1 MVQCYLLCFTYILK
15 NYNVD
20 KVHNKITNKTEY
32 CLKKEVVG
40 LRETDISKMS
50 TKKPSGR
57 SEIEHDKK
65 GTSKVVFSGIGKA
78 IFTIFMVFV
87 CAIVAVGI
95 SLGVY
100 IFGIASEPTGIDLVA
115 ASLNLTSHI
124 YVQND
129 DGEFKEYQSIY
140 DTENRVWVDFKDIPQ
155 HMKDAMVAIEDK
167 RFYEH
172 HGVDW
177 QRTAGAMLSLS
188 SGSSSYGGST
198 ITQQLIKN
206 LTDDNQVSL
215 NRKIREIFRA
225 LNVEKEYTKDQ
236 ILEAYLNVVNFGNN
250 CQGVQAASQLYF
262 GQDIQKCSI
271 AQCAAIAGITQNP
284 SQWNPLIYPENN
296 KKRRE
301 IVIKEMYKQG
311 KITKKEY
318 EDAMKES
325 KNMKFVGY
333 NQKKEKEEIYVQNWY
348 IEELMNDL
356 KKDLAKQNDI
366 SEDVAQ
372 RMISTQGLKIY
383 CAMDAKMQN
392 YIEKVGRSVNTE
404 NDVTGLQTA
413 MTLMEYDGRVVATT
427 GSSLKKTSN
436 NLFDRATSA
445 ALQPGSSIKPVVVYP
460 YAIEHNVL
468 TYGSLVEDEPLDNY
482 KVGSDGYAEAGP
494 TNWYNGY
501 KGTMSLPDAI
511 EISSNATAAQVMDK
525 ITPAAA
531 YKQVTQLMGFT
542 HLDEQD
548 GKEVGALSIG
558 GMTGGVTAREMA
570 AAYQYLGNGGQ
581 YYEPYTYYYV
591 TDNDG
596 KIVIDKRDQM
606 PKQAYSDETA
616 AIMNRELHFNVTTSH
631 NTPAYNAR
639 IDGWDIIG
647 KTGTTNDDKDSW
659 FCGCSPYAT
668 LAVWT
673 GFDTPA
679 TNPDTSI
686 AAKNFQTIMSKYLK
700 GKKKKSYNFPA
711 DMEEIS
717 YCVDSGLLA
726 SSYCSNTRTGY
737 YFKDKKPDYCYGDH
751 SGTVYYNN
759 DDTYSNDSYNN
770 NNYTDYNN
778 YTTAYSDNNNY
789 NNYDATTQG
798 ATESGGENEPASQEN
813 QQTQAPATKAPE
825 TKPAENNNN
834 EPVATTGAAN

>member
-1 MVQCYLLCFTYILK
+1 MK
-15 NYNVD
+15 
-20 KVHNKITNKTEY
+20 
-32 CLKKEVVG
+32 
-40 LRETDISKMS
+40 ETDISKMS

-57 SEIEHDKK
+57 GKIEHDKN
-65 GTSKVVFSGIGKA
+65 GTAKVVFSGIKKA
-78 IFTIFMVFV
+78 ILTIFMVFA
-87 CAIVAVGI
+87 CAMVAVAISFGI
-95 SLGVY
+95 Y

-115 ASLNLTSHI
+115 SSLNLTSHI

-140 DTENRVWVDFKDIPQ
+140 DSENRVWVDYKDIPQ
-155 HMKDAMVAIEDK
+155 YMKDAMVAIEDK

-177 QRTAGAMLSLS
+177 QRTAGAILSLS

-206 LTDDNQVSL
+206 ITDDNQVSL

-250 CQGVQAASQLYF
+250 CQGVQSAAQLYF
-262 GQDIQKCSI
+262 GKDIQDCSI
-271 AQCAAIAGITQNP
+271 AECAAIAGITQNP
-284 SQWNPLIYPENN
+284 SKWNPLMYPDDN

-301 IVIKEMYKQG
+301 TVIEEMHDQK
-311 KITKKEY
+311 KITDEEY
-318 EDAMKES
+318 HEALEES

-333 NQKKEKEEIYVQNWY
+333 NQKKEEDDVYIQNWY
-348 IEELMNDL
+348 IDELFYDL
-356 KKDLAKQNDI
+356 QEDLAEENDV
-366 SEDVAQ
+366 SLTTAS

-383 CAMDAKMQN
+383 CAMDTKMQN
-392 YIEKVGRSVNTE
+392 YIEKVGRSVNSE
-404 NDVTGLQTA
+404 NDVDGLQTA

-427 GSSLKKTSN
+427 GSSLTKTGN
-436 NLFDRATSA
+436 KDFNRATMAS
-445 ALQPGSSIKPVVVYP
+445 LQPGSSIKPVIVYP
-460 YAIEHNVL
+460 YAIEHNIL

-482 KVGSDGYAEAGP
+482 KVGTDGYVEAGP

-501 KGTMSLPDAI
+501 RGSMSLPDAI
-511 EISSNATAAQVMDK
+511 EISSNATAAQVMNK
-525 ITPAAA
+525 ITPEAA
-531 YKQVTQLMGFT
+531 YKQATQLMGFS
-542 HLDEQD
+542 HLKEQD
-548 GKEVGALSIG
+548 SKEVGALSIG

-591 TDNDG
+591 TDNEG
-596 KIVIDKRDQM
+596 KIIIDKRDQM

-616 AIMNRELHFNVTTSH
+616 AIMNRELNYNITNSK
-631 NTPAYNAR
+631 NTQAYNAR

-686 AAKNFQTIMSKYLK
+686 AAKNFQKVMSQYLK
-700 GKKKKSYNFPA
+700 GKKAKDYVFPA
-711 DMEEIS
+711 DMEEIY
-717 YCVDSGLLA
+717 YCIDSGLLA
-726 SSYCSNTRTGY
+726 SSYCSNTRIGY

-751 SGTVYYNN
+751 SGTVYSNN
-759 DDTYSNDSYNN
+759 DDTYNNSYNN
-770 NNYTDYNN
+770 SYDDYNN
-778 YTTAYSDNNNY
+778 YTTAYSDYSEDY
-789 NNYDATTQG
+789 NETTQQ
-798 ATESGGENEPASQEN
+798 ATEGGNNEPETQETPSQETP
-813 QQTQAPATKAPE
+813 TQAPE
-825 TKPAENNNN
+825 TQPANDDV
-834 EPVATTGAAN
+834 PVATTAVAN